1 MIENP
6 GGTPTLDAL
15 KRLFKGVRQRLLWVL
30 ISFGVGAGLTWYF
43 HTRIF
48 LWMLAPAGDQL
59 SPYGNPVFT
68 GPTEMFS
75 QTVGLA
81 VKGGLFAAFPV
92 AVYHAYRLLRPIL
105 SKKVRRFLRIF
116 IPAGF
121 VCYLCGVAF
130 AYFVLLPT
138 GLKFLLQFGTEVA
151 TPMVRITE
159 YMALATAMIFWLG
172 VVFELPLAMLLL
184 AKLRIVSHKR
194 FQKLRRYVPLA
205 AFVLGAII
213 TPSMDMVNQTLV
225 AVPLILLYEVG
236 IFLAWLVRPRA
247 QKEVSP

>member
-1 MIENP
+1 M
-6 GGTPTLDAL
+6 
-15 KRLFKGVRQRLLWVL
+15 
-30 ISFGVGAGLTWYF
+30 
-43 HTRIF
+43 
-48 LWMLAPAGDQL
+48 
-59 SPYGNPVFT
+59 
-68 GPTEMFS
+68 
-75 QTVGLA
+75 
-81 VKGGLFAAFPV
+81 KGGLFAAFPV

-105 SKKVRRFLRIF
+105 SKKVRRFLGIF

-159 YMALATAMIFWLG
+159 YMSLAIAMIFWLG

-213 TPSMDMVNQTLV
+213 TPTMDMVNQTLV

-236 IFLAWLVRPRA
+236 VFLAWLVRPRP